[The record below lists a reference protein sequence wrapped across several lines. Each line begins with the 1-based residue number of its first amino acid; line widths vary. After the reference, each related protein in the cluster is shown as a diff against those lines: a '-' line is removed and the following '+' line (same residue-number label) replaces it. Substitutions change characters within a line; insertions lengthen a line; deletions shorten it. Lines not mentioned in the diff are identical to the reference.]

1 MTEAEFGCN
10 DPKLLTD
17 LFNAVT
23 AISDE
28 ATFKI
33 SETGLSTRVMDP
45 SRVCMIDLEISKFF
59 FDIWTPEN
67 LRFCT
72 YLNNLLKLL
81 KRAKKD
87 DHVTVIINQE
97 KEKIFLV
104 LTDLNGKNQRDFLLS
119 LLEPENEDLT
129 VPKIDLP
136 AKIFMTVQ
144 GLQELI
150 SDALLASDHIRFDV
164 REDQVKASSKGDLIT
179 AEATL
184 NRESDA
190 ILDLKVEKPC
200 KAIYPLGYLSDV
212 VKAGSRL
219 SNLVTLDLGE
229 DLPVK
234 ITFSL
239 PFDGHLV
246 YYLAPRIEVD

>member
-1 MTEAEFGCN
+1 MSEAVFGCN

-17 LFNAVT
+17 LFSAVAT
-23 AISDE
+23 ISEE
-28 ATFKI
+28 ATFQI
-33 SETGLSTRVMDP
+33 TEEALSTRVMDP
-45 SRVCMIDLEISKFF
+45 SRVCMIDMEISKLF
-59 FDIWTPEN
+59 FDIWMPEN

-72 YLNNLLKLL
+72 YLNDLLKLL

-87 DHVTVIINQE
+87 DKVTAVINTE
-97 KEKIFLV
+97 KEKIFLA
-104 LTDLNGKNQRDFLLS
+104 LTDLNGKNQRDFSLS
-119 LLEPENEDLT
+119 LLEPETEDPPAPNINFT
-129 VPKIDLP
+129 

-164 REDQVKASSKGDLIT
+164 EKDRVKASSKGDLIT

-184 NRESDA
+184 TRGSDA
-190 ILDLKVEKPC
+190 ILDLEIKEPC
-200 KAIYPLGYLSDV
+200 KAIYTLSYFSDI
-212 VKAGSRL
+212 VKAS
-219 SNLVTLDLGE
+219 SKISDLVTLDLGE